1 MSQADRA
8 PVTLDQDSVGR
19 LSRIDAMQV
28 QAMALAQAR
37 RRQTERAAI
46 DAALRRIDDAAAKGE
61 LQGLKG
67 EGRPPNTPRPS
78 CSMGEVLPCISVL
91 ARTTSPPKAW
101 PIDWWPR
108 QTPRMGMVSAAVSIS
123 DRQMPA

>member
-1 MSQADRA
+1 MDTDLARFREKLLARREELLAEDQMSQADRA

-46 DAALRRIDDAAAKGE
+46 DAALRRLDEGE
-61 LQGLKG
+61 FGYCLKCG
-67 EGRPPNTPRPS
+67 DEIAPARLEHNPAVTTCIECAREG
-78 CSMGEVLPCISVL
+78 
-91 ARTTSPPKAW
+91 
-101 PIDWWPR
+101 
-108 QTPRMGMVSAAVSIS
+108 
-123 DRQMPA
+123 